1 MRNEDT
7 GSSVDRTLPA
17 ESPGNAAPIME
28 QMENDAYA
36 AAAHQA
42 SIGNDVMTFDRS
54 IDSCFTIVPNELT
67 DSRSPYHVNHAA
79 AGCWMHMKALGRGWR
94 FNVKGFVTICDDGES
109 KIQSQLKALEAKG
122 WVLCFRRRERGRWAA
137 GGVWHVLDDPRRAKA
152 QVELYESLGLTLYSK
167 LETVIEKPQVKT
179 ASRIQR
185 YGSDQGIVE
194 NLSAEENPLVENSAD
209 GLGFS
214 KKAQQNTR
222 SQPYLEKP
230 YLENRPLFN
239 KLNNKKLNEQ
249 SSPMPCRDAFARI
262 VAMSPT
268 RIRKSVENKVKRAF
282 AILTDSVDL
291 EPARIADAW
300 EAYIL
305 AYCKDDDT
313 DFKQIES
320 ELLAFLSNRALVIGW
335 AERAA
340 SSKTESAV
348 DAGVP

>member
-7 GSSVDRTLPA
+7 EPSVDCALSA
-17 ESPGNAAPIME
+17 ESRGNAEPLME
-28 QMENDAYA
+28 QKVNEAYA

-137 GGVWHVLDDPRRAKA
+137 GGVWHVLDDPRRAPA

-167 LETVIEKPQVKT
+167 LETVIEKPQVRT
-179 ASRIQR
+179 VSRKQR
-185 YGSDQGIVE
+185 YDSDQGIVE
-194 NLSAEENPLVENSAD
+194 NLSAEETLVVENSAD
-209 GLGFS
+209 NSDFCEM
-214 KKAQQNTR
+214 AQQNAR

-239 KLNNKKLNEQ
+239 KLNNKKFNEQ
-249 SSPMPCRDAFARI
+249 NSLMPCRDAFARI

-268 RIRKSVENKVKRAF
+268 RIRKSMESKAKRAF

-305 AYCKDDDT
+305 TYCKDHDT

-320 ELLAFLSNRALVIGW
+320 ELLTFLSNRALVIGW

-340 SSKTESAV
+340 SSKKESAV